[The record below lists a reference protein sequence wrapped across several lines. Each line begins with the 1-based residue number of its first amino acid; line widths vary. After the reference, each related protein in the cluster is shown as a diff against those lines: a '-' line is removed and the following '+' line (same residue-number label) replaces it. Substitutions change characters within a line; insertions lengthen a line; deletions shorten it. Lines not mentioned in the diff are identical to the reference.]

1 LAKTKNGRIIFFVVS
16 YNKNMLVAENIEYK
30 VGHKY
35 ILNDSSV
42 SFEAGK
48 FHVIMGANGAGKS
61 TLLKLLAGSIHSTAG
76 IIYLDK
82 KRINHYKSRE
92 LAKLRA
98 VLSQHYSISFPV
110 TTHEIVLMGR
120 YPYFS
125 TSPSVND
132 LNICEKAMELMQ
144 VLEFKERDYATLSGG
159 EAQKV
164 QMSRVLSQIWSER
177 TSLEKTNEED
187 KKILFLDEPV
197 SHLDI
202 KYQHQLLSVA
212 KGLCE
217 KHVTVIAILHDIN
230 LALNYADRILFMKQG
245 KIFYE
250 TRSSKEVTT
259 TIIKDIFDIEARII
273 EPGNGHRPVVV
284 F

>member
-1 LAKTKNGRIIFFVVS
+1 
-16 YNKNMLVAENIEYK
+16 MLVAENIEYK

-35 ILNDSSV
+35 ILNDCSV
-42 SFEAGK
+42 SFEAGR

-76 IIYLDK
+76 AVYLDQK
-82 KRINHYKSRE
+82 KINHYKSRE

-120 YPYFS
+120 YPYFN
-125 TSPSVND
+125 TSPSSND
-132 LNICEKAMELMQ
+132 LDICEKAMELMQ
-144 VLEFKERDYATLSGG
+144 VLELKERDYATLSGG

-164 QMSRVLSQIWSER
+164 QMSRVLSQIWR
-177 TSLEKTNEED
+177 TNEED

-202 KYQHQLLSVA
+202 KYQHQLLNVA
-212 KGLCE
+212 KELCK

-230 LALNYADRILFMKQG
+230 LALTYADRILFMKQG

-250 TRSSKEVTT
+250 THSSKEVTT

-273 EPGNGHRPVVV
+273 EQGSGHRPVVV